1 MDDIQELISD
11 IRRMLGR
18 MGMDLA
24 TIEKRINDALM
35 GVLAEGIGAQ
45 PVAATVH
52 TPVAQTQVI
61 RAMESLPPIAIV
73 GAVGKAVGKYWK
85 GTGRYAQN
93 EDGKPVEI
101 GTWMN
106 PAGEIE
112 AQVLTR
118 ETGVQ
123 HFVNPKTGNVE
134 AVGGAAV
141 EKMAQAAPVVV
152 SQYVPVIAPVGEAV
166 KPA

>member
-18 MGMDLA
+18 MGMDAA

-35 GVLAEGIGAQ
+35 GVLAEGIGAKSTRFEQ
-45 PVAATVH
+45 ARQTVLAALKAPAPEVLMMPASTVAASG
-52 TPVAQTQVI
+52 
-61 RAMESLPPIAIV
+61 R
-73 GAVGKAVGKYWK
+73 YWK
-85 GTGRYAQN
+85 GTGRYAQD

-112 AQVLTR
+112 AQRLTR

-123 HFVNPKTGNVE
+123 HFVNPKTGEVE